1 MKPLPS
7 ASRLAGALLPIAAIA
22 ALLSVAASSLRP
34 SNLLCVKNAAFLN
47 IAVSQ
52 YVQDYDEKF
61 PPTSTIPAFQAAV
74 LPYAKARSVFTCPVT
89 GTDYKPNPGLS
100 NAVLVRLGPDLAAVE
115 VFRDGQVHADGL
127 PTIAYADGHIERGG
141 IDQAD
146 PEQASLSNARQLA
159 LAVQQYT
166 QDYDEILPPLHTP
179 AEMQTA
185 LLPYVIRTRVF
196 RSPVTGLLYTPNPS
210 LSGKHLAAIADPA
223 STELLRDPRRHRD
236 GKSVIAYLDGH
247 VVKR

>member
-34 SNLLCVKNAAFLN
+34 SNLLCVKNAASLN
-47 IAVSQ
+47 LAVSQ
-52 YVQDYDEKF
+52 YVQDHDEQF
-61 PPTSTIPAFQAAV
+61 PPTTSASAFQAAV
-74 LPYAKARSVFTCPVT
+74 LPYAQARSVFTCPVT
-89 GTDYKPNPGLS
+89 GADYKPNAQIS
-100 NAVLVRLGPDLAAVE
+100 NAVLVRLGPDLAKVE

-127 PTIAYADGHIERGG
+127 PTVAYADGHIERGG

-179 AEMQTA
+179 AEMQAA
-185 LLPYVIRTRVF
+185 LLPYVIEKRVF

-210 LSGKHLAAIADPA
+210 LSGKPLAAIPDPA

-236 GKSVIAYLDGH
+236 GKLVIAYVDGH

>member
-1 MKPLPS
+1 MKLLPS

-34 SNLLCVKNAAFLN
+34 SNLSCVKNAAFLN
-47 IAVSQ
+47 IAISQ

-89 GTDYKPNPGLS
+89 GTDYKPNPELS
-100 NAVLVRLGPDLAAVE
+100 NTVLPWLGPDLAAVE

-127 PTIAYADGHIERGG
+127 PTVAYADSHIERGG

-146 PEQASLSNARQLA
+146 RSRQA
-159 LAVQQYT
+159 
-166 QDYDEILPPLHTP
+166 
-179 AEMQTA
+179 
-185 LLPYVIRTRVF
+185 
-196 RSPVTGLLYTPNPS
+196 
-210 LSGKHLAAIADPA
+210 
-223 STELLRDPRRHRD
+223 
-236 GKSVIAYLDGH
+236 
-247 VVKR
+247 